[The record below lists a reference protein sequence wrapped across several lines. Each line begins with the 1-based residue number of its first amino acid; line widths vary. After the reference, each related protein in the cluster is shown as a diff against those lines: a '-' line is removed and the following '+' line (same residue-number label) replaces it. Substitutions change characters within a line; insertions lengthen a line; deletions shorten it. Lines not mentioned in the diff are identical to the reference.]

1 MAVLVSAPTPV
12 EAQPQASLAGAT
24 ARHAALGRALPWL
37 TGVAAAWYAVAVVA
51 ETIARF
57 AASASGQVAG
67 LGGLAGA
74 IGLVGGSGAVPNA
87 SGAPAL
93 GASSDWLGLA
103 SGRAEVAIAG
113 TTVVAML
120 LVLGVCLAT
129 WLARRTEAGLL

>member
-37 TGVAAAWYAVAVVA
+37 TGVAAAWYAVALVA
-51 ETIARF
+51 EAIARF
-57 AASASGQVAG
+57 AASANGRV

-103 SGRAEVAIAG
+103 SGG
-113 TTVVAML
+113 
-120 LVLGVCLAT
+120 
-129 WLARRTEAGLL
+129 